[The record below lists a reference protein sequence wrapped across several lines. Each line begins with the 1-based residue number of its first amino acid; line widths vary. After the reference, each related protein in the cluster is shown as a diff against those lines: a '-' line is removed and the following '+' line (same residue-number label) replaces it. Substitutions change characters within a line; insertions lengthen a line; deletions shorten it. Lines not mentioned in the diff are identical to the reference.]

1 MDTNSIDIIGKIVD
15 GGIDLVIIVPDVLE
29 DSEELQSQLLDKIE
43 NYLNYIK
50 GAEFK
55 KDFPGI
61 GSDNIFI
68 KLKLR
73 VEPSERLL
81 KWLDEIKR
89 WVESSGVKLLV

>member
-1 MDTNSIDIIGKIVD
+1 MDTNSIDIIGKRVD

-55 KDFPGI
+55 KRF
-61 GSDNIFI
+61 SRYQF
-68 KLKLR
+68 
-73 VEPSERLL
+73 
-81 KWLDEIKR
+81 
-89 WVESSGVKLLV
+89 